1 MSTNSNTNTDQI
13 QNGNRNTNILADVY
27 SNTDTDPTQMLISD
41 KCITF
46 RLIESKTAN
55 NSGADDDN
63 VWNDGSTGSSSR
75 GGSSPE
81 LG

>member
-13 QNGNRNTNILADVY
+13 QNGNRNTNILADTAIQIQQP
-27 SNTDTDPTQMLISD
+27 NTNANLRQMY
-41 KCITF
+41 

-63 VWNDGSTGSSSR
+63 VWNEGSTGSTSR

>member
-41 KCITF
+41 KCI
-46 RLIESKTAN
+46 
-55 NSGADDDN
+55 
-63 VWNDGSTGSSSR
+63 V
-75 GGSSPE
+75 
-81 LG
+81 

>member
-13 QNGNRNTNILADVY
+13 QNGNRNTNILADTAIQIQQP
-27 SNTDTDPTQMLISD
+27 NTNANLRQMY
-41 KCITF
+41 

-63 VWNDGSTGSSSR
+63 VWNEGSTGSSR